1 MKYAL
6 ILTTI
11 LSAAALEAAPVV
23 SNVSMT
29 QAANRDVTVTY
40 TLSGAPAVITLDV
53 LTNGVSIGA
62 KNLSELAGDVN
73 RLVETDGTHTI
84 TFSADYTWAN
94 QEDAVR
100 MEEAK
105 PAVTA
110 WPATSTPDILVVNLA
125 ATNAVHPR
133 LRWYVSEEALP
144 GGLLSNVMYRT
155 TALVLKRI
163 HAAGVM
169 YYRQKPKGTVYL
181 DRDFYIGIFPLT
193 FAQLRL
199 IKTDAV
205 SEVYTNEG
213 ENLMRAAVKLSYEA
227 LRGANYPAAPTTG
240 SILGTLSAMSGLDFD
255 LPGDTEWE
263 YAASAGLPT
272 EPWPQGLW
280 PNGKPMSS
288 STRVNAAG
296 AELTVDDNFPGRYKG
311 NSYPEDTKDFGGAQA
326 SWPAQY
332 GVPIVGSCEPNLWGL
347 YDMLGCTW
355 EYPREVV
362 GTSCYI
368 RGGAWNKEL
377 NNCEV
382 GYRSTSTLSNS
393 AVIMGARLAC
403 PVGF

>member
-6 ILTTI
+6 ILMTI

-125 ATNAVHPR
+125 ATNAVQPR

-163 HAAGVM
+163 HAAGRMFSCQNPTRNVTL
-169 YYRQKPKGTVYL
+169 P
-181 DRDFYIGIFPLT
+181 RDFYIGIFPLT
-193 FAQLRL
+193 FAQQKL
-199 IKTDAV
+199 IDTVA
-205 SEVYTNEG
+205 SPFYTNEG
-213 ENLMRAAVKLSYEA
+213 EHLMRAAVKLTYDY
-227 LRGANYPAAPTTG
+227 LRGAHYPAAPATT
-240 SILGTLSAMSGLDFD
+240 SFLGKLSELSGLDFD
-255 LPGDTEWE
+255 LPGDAEWE
-263 YAASAGLPT
+263 YVASAGLP
-272 EPWPQGLW
+272 QDLW
-280 PNGKPMSS
+280 PNGKIHVPG
-288 STRVNAAG
+288 TRVNAAG
-296 AELTVDDNFPGRYKG
+296 QKIATDANFPGRYKA
-311 NSYPEDTKDFGGAQA
+311 NAYPEDATSFGTSSAD
-326 SWPAQY
+326 WPAQY
-332 GVPIVGSCEPNLWGL
+332 GAPIVGSYEPSVWGI
-347 YDMLGCTW
+347 YDMVGCVW
-355 EYPREVV
+355 EIPRDYIES
-362 GTSCYI
+362 TQQCYI
-368 RGGAWNKEL
+368 RGGAWSKDATGCL
-377 NNCEV
+377 PST
-382 GYRSTSTLSNS
+382 RATSTLSNAS
-393 AVIMGARLAC
+393 DYIGARVAC

>member
-29 QAANRDVTVTY
+29 QAENRDVTVTY

-73 RLVETDGTHTI
+73 RLVETDGEHTI

-94 QEDAVR
+94 QDDAVR

-110 WPATSTPDILVVNLA
+110 WPATSTPDILVINLA
-125 ATNAVHPR
+125 ATNAVQPR

-169 YYRQKPKGTVYL
+169 YYKQNPVGTVYL
-181 DRDFYIGIFPLT
+181 GRDFYIGLFPVT
-193 FAQLRL
+193 FAQQKL
-199 IKTDAV
+199 IDTGA
-205 SEVYTNEG
+205 SPHYTNEG
-213 ENLMRAAVKLSYEA
+213 ENLMRVAVKLTYDY
-227 LRGANYPAAPTTG
+227 LRGANYPADPTTG
-240 SILGTLSAMSGLDFD
+240 SFLGKLRDLSGLAFD

-263 YAASAGLPT
+263 YVATSGLPKD
-272 EPWPQGLW
+272 LW
-280 PNGKPMSS
+280 PNGKPKAPGS
-288 STRVNAAG
+288 RVNAAG
-296 AELTVDDNFPGRYKG
+296 ATLATDANFPGRYKA
-311 NSYPEDTKDFGGAQA
+311 NAYPEYATSFASSGAT
-326 SWPAQY
+326 WPANQ
-332 GVPIVGSCEPNLWGL
+332 GAPIVGSYEPSVWGI
-347 YDMLGCTW
+347 YDMVGCVW
-355 EYPREVV
+355 EIPREI
-362 GTSCYI
+362 TSDGKCYI
-368 RGGAWNKEL
+368 RGGAWSKDATGCL
-377 NNCEV
+377 P
-382 GYRSTSTLSNS
+382 STQATSTLSNVS
-393 AVIMGARLAC
+393 DYIGARVAC